1 MYVYSCTIMCCTVFG
16 NLFCHPLS
24 WFWAPSCLQQNYR
37 RCKSQKF
44 CPIVFWSCHSRFLR
58 GQCDVFKLLC
68 FVQLTGRNQNILG
81 LKGPKIQKTKKCL
94 ICEIFKYL
102 FWTSNQWISD
112 IFAEKTTWLI
122 KLLSCWFT
130 YWLMY
135 WSFQQS
141 GLWTHSHASNLH

>member
-102 FWTSNQWISD
+102 FWTSNQWITD
-112 IFAEKTTWLI
+112 IFAKKNDLI
-122 KLLSCWFT
+122 DQITFLLIHLLINVLIVSAVRTLDSFSCI
-130 YWLMY
+130 
-135 WSFQQS
+135 
-141 GLWTHSHASNLH
+141 

>member
-58 GQCDVFKLLC
+58 GQCDVFELLC

-102 FWTSNQWISD
+102 FWTSNQWITD
-112 IFAEKTTWLI
+112 IFAKKNDLI
-122 KLLSCWFT
+122 DQITFLLIHLLINVLIVSAVRTLDSFSCI
-130 YWLMY
+130 
-135 WSFQQS
+135 
-141 GLWTHSHASNLH
+141 